1 MGMMDECEE
10 LILECWIPIKFVG
23 TGWKYKHSWLI
34 FSYNIV
40 TMADKKPKRN
50 SSKYCYYDEQKAK
63 RRKQKSRIRS
73 QTPPLPHRSGTSTEE
88 LLLKRDSLKKQ
99 LQKFKHISRNGG
111 NQHTEENRKR
121 KYTEGKDGK
130 QKRYSEDK
138 SKNSHGQQSKS
149 APSKSNIE
157 IASESED
164 EESIIEKR
172 RIQRKQLLKKFNQSH
187 DDNHSRNTESII
199 EKNNGG
205 NDQKL
210 TDVNPTSAGET
221 DDFTDMF
228 SEKDDF
234 KIKDLL
240 KVDKNDFTNNST
252 LTDNWDDHEGYY
264 KIRVGDV
271 VNNRFTIKDTL
282 GQGVFANVVRA
293 QDNGQGNN
301 YVAIKIIRNN
311 ELMYKTGLKEI
322 SILKEVNEAD
332 PENKYHCV
340 QFLGHFMHKGHLCL
354 VLESLH
360 IDLRCVL
367 KKYGK
372 NHGLNMKAIISYSRQ
387 LLLALRLLKKVGIV
401 HADIKPDNILVN
413 EKKNI
418 LKLCDFGSAAKID
431 ENEPTP
437 YLVSR
442 YYRAP
447 EIILGIPYKHGVD
460 LWSSACTIYEM
471 TTGKILFT
479 GSSNNKM
486 LKCFMDLK
494 GKIPNKLIRKGK
506 FKDQHFNYNY
516 NFLLH
521 KKDEFTGRDKL
532 VEVTNIN
539 ANRDLNNELRNCC
552 KNMTDKEERKMTQLK
567 DLLDKMLTLD
577 SSQRYSVADCLKHPF
592 VQDVLT
598 K

>member
-1 MGMMDECEE
+1 
-10 LILECWIPIKFVG
+10 
-23 TGWKYKHSWLI
+23 
-34 FSYNIV
+34 
-40 TMADKKPKRN
+40 MADKKPKRN
-50 SSKYCYYDEQKAK
+50 SSKYFYYDEQKAK

-73 QTPPLPHRSGTSTEE
+73 QTPPLPHRSGTN
-88 LLLKRDSLKKQ
+88 SLKKQ

-187 DDNHSRNTESII
+187 DDNHSKNTESII

-332 PENKYHCV
+332 PENKYH
-340 QFLGHFMHKGHLCL
+340 
-354 VLESLH
+354 
-360 IDLRCVL
+360 
-367 KKYGK
+367 
-372 NHGLNMKAIISYSRQ
+372 LNER
-387 LLLALRLLKKVGIV
+387 
-401 HADIKPDNILVN
+401 
-413 EKKNI
+413 KNI